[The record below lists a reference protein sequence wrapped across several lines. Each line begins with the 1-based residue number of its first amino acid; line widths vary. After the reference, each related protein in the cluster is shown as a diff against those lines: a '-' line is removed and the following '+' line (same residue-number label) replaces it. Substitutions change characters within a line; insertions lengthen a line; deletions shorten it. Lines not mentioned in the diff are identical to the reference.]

1 MRLRHA
7 SSLLSHSTSSDR
19 STRSLSPSHNHHH
32 TPTKQFSRTNSYSS
46 ADDDSHDI
54 VLDDLVSNDITLD
67 DRPESYD
74 YDRAHLKE
82 HLQNGIRE
90 VDHDSSSYD
99 LSVYKRSID
108 KEEEE
113 EEDDEE
119 WFESLLPPVTDFPFG
134 SDSSSAS
141 SLLQQMLTACSG
153 GLDWSQ
159 RVATAASDGASR
171 DGVKVKV
178 LETVSACHC
187 WVQLVDSCEVSM
199 WKCYLRRRICSNGD
213 RGRCRYTCMIRK
225 IV

>member
-32 TPTKQFSRTNSYSS
+32 TPMKQFSRTNSYSS

-54 VLDDLVSNDITLD
+54 VLDDLISNDITLD
-67 DRPESYD
+67 NRPESYE
-74 YDRAHLKE
+74 YDRARLKE
-82 HLQNGIRE
+82 HLQNGICG
-90 VDHDSSSYD
+90 VDHDSSTYD
-99 LSVYKRSID
+99 LSVSKRSID

-119 WFESLLPPVTDFPFG
+119 WFESLLPPVPDFPFG
-134 SDSSSAS
+134 SDSSGAS
-141 SLLQQMLTACSG
+141 SLLHQMLTACSG

-187 WVQLVDSCEVSM
+187 WVQLVDSCEVST
-199 WKCYLRRRICSNGD
+199 
-213 RGRCRYTCMIRK
+213 RGVT
-225 IV
+225 